1 MPGESFDVRHGDQIL
16 LLCDSIICFRPSL
29 TACARRASGASAS
42 IRTPPRRSC
51 WPGSSRRSE
60 RSSRGSSGTWRIST
74 SSAGERKEEICAI
87 LRFVKWCL
95 FIDRL
100 APYFNG
106 ENHVERI
113 RYHENV
119 SREAIEN
126 IVHVFASVRK
136 KTPIIQALL
145 RA

>member
-1 MPGESFDVRHGDQIL
+1 M
-16 LLCDSIICFRPSL
+16 
-29 TACARRASGASAS
+29 
-42 IRTPPRRSC
+42 
-51 WPGSSRRSE
+51 
-60 RSSRGSSGTWRIST
+60 
-74 SSAGERKEEICAI
+74 
-87 LRFVKWCL
+87 RFVKWCL
-95 FIDRL
+95 FVDRL

-126 IVHVFASVRK
+126 IVHLFASVRK
-136 KTPIIQALL
+136 KNTYHPSTIARIMWFRLDYIFWG

>member
-1 MPGESFDVRHGDQIL
+1 M
-16 LLCDSIICFRPSL
+16 
-29 TACARRASGASAS
+29 
-42 IRTPPRRSC
+42 
-51 WPGSSRRSE
+51 
-60 RSSRGSSGTWRIST
+60 
-74 SSAGERKEEICAI
+74 
-87 LRFVKWCL
+87 FV
-95 FIDRL
+95 DRL